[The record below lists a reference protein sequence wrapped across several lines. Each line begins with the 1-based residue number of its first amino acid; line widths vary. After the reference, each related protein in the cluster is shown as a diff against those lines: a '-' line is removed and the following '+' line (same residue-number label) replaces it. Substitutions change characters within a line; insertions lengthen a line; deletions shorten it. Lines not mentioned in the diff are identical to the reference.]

1 MTIISAL
8 IPILKLFAL
17 VLEPIIL
24 KVTDL
29 HQMIPAREQ
38 IYPPHQKSAV
48 AVVVVAAAAVARNS
62 QNNMV
67 AAVGLVV
74 AAVVGGTDAT
84 GLVELTL
91 KLGNSLATYDP

>member
-17 VLEPIIL
+17 VSEPIRL

-48 AVVVVAAAAVARNS
+48 AVVVVAAAVARNS

-74 AAVVGGTDAT
+74 AVVVGGTDAT

-91 KLGNSLATYDP
+91 